1 MATVMQKI
9 KDIEDE
15 VIFSSTQS
23 TKHLLQ
29 FWRTLDCL
37 VTLFASLELGV
48 QFEKQRSLEYVYLF
62 VSDFG
67 YKQFKLPLRIR
78 LVVLKFYLGSW
89 VCLVAQ
95 KPEGND
101 LSLTSHPFIL
111 FRYGFHLIK
120 VPAIR

>member
-29 FWRTLDCL
+29 FWGTLDCL

-62 VSDFG
+62 VSEA
-67 YKQFKLPLRIR
+67 
-78 LVVLKFYLGSW
+78 V
-89 VCLVAQ
+89 
-95 KPEGND
+95 
-101 LSLTSHPFIL
+101 
-111 FRYGFHLIK
+111 
-120 VPAIR
+120 